1 MSIFTQIEETAKV
14 VGCSFK
20 EALVY
25 ECLNLQALA
34 TMLQDKK
41 LIAQSHLL
49 AALAAD
55 KMTRPSFE
63 AAWACVK

>member
-34 TMLQDKK
+34 TMLNDSK
-41 LIAQSHLL
+41 LKAQAHLL
-49 AALAAD
+49 SMLAAD
-55 KMTRPSFE
+55 KMNHQTFE
-63 AAWACVK
+63 AAWACI